1 MGERLSEQL
10 FNLLDEYCSNVDD
23 VVGIGI
29 STTSGL
35 EISSHF
41 DSKVNENLAHAVASL
56 IYKHTHEVAK
66 RLDYRGFLHNLT
78 YTEDGIIALLK
89 VDKDIV
95 ILILMESNADVNN
108 ALIKMDKIIT
118 KIKHPNL

>member
-41 DSKVNENLAHAVASL
+41 DSKVNADLTHAVASL
-56 IYKHTHEVAK
+56 IYKHINEVAK
-66 RLDYRGFLHNLT
+66 RLDYTGFLYNLT